1 MTAKKRAAKVDEGAE
16 SETSG
21 ARETGM
27 DEASAENV
35 TLEERLLRLDAIVA
49 ALEGGEIDLEK
60 GLALFEEGVRHIRSA
75 EALLSRAELRVE
87 ELIGEVESLST
98 KPFKEGQGSQR

>member
-1 MTAKKRAAKVDEGAE
+1 MSAKKRAA
-16 SETSG
+16 ETS
-21 ARETGM
+21 ATKESGM
-27 DEASAENV
+27 SEAGVEDV
-35 TLEERLLRLDAIVA
+35 TLEERLQRLDAIVG

-60 GLALFEEGVRHIRSA
+60 GLALFEEGVKHIRSA

-87 ELIGEVESLST
+87 ELIGEVESLSK

>member
-1 MTAKKRAAKVDEGAE
+1 MSAKKRAP
-16 SETSG
+16 ETSK
-21 ARETGM
+21 AKESGM
-27 DEASAENV
+27 GDASVEDVTLEDV
-35 TLEERLLRLDAIVA
+35 TLEERLQRLDAIVG

-60 GLALFEEGVRHIRSA
+60 GLALFEEGVKHIRSA

>member
-1 MTAKKRAAKVDEGAE
+1 MSAKKRAA
-16 SETSG
+16 ETSE
-21 ARETGM
+21 AKESGM
-27 DEASAENV
+27 GEGSVEDV
-35 TLEERLLRLDAIVA
+35 TLEERLQRLDAIVGS
-49 ALEGGEIDLEK
+49 LEGGEIDLEK
-60 GLALFEEGVRHIRSA
+60 GLALFEEGVKHIRSA